1 VKTARETGMSLL
13 YKALNQASQLREKGS
28 IKPDAAAIPQA
39 GVAAAVPLAER
50 LMAQGFSPKAEQG
63 GAMRIARLAL
73 FGLVGLSALAIA
85 IALIFPA
92 SPPEQIAT
100 PAPPPTAEPA
110 AASVA
115 PAAAPVPAEPTPE
128 APPADAAAAE
138 PSISEIADSLAETLD
153 AEATDLAASPPT
165 MAAPTQLSP
174 ESAAKPARIG
184 AGAVPTETSPQQKRV
199 RDGGLEN
206 FVEEQIAREAMSGL
220 GPPITMDRTGESNIG
235 QRSPV
240 EITDDTEIVREKYES
255 AALMLQRDEPEEAL
269 FIYNQLLRNTPK
281 DRISLLGRA
290 AALQKLGRTLMAVS
304 AYEDVLA
311 VFPSD
316 EWALVNLLGLVS
328 QQEPGRA
335 LAQLERLQRLNPK
348 TALLPAQIGMIQMA
362 QGNFEMAARNLERAI
377 SLDPENAKYVFNLA
391 VLYDKW
397 GQPQSALRYY
407 RRCLEM
413 AQNNPDGQ
421 IPLETVRSR
430 MAFLDVK

>member
-1 VKTARETGMSLL
+1 MSLL

-28 IKPDAAAIPQA
+28 IKPDAAASPLA
-39 GVAAAVPLAER
+39 GAAAAVPLAER
-50 LMAQGFSPKAEQG
+50 LMAQGFSPRTEQG
-63 GAMRIARLAL
+63 SARRITRLAL

-92 SPPEQIAT
+92 TPPEQIVT
-100 PAPPPTAEPA
+100 SAPPPAAEPA
-110 AASVA
+110 TDVA
-115 PAAAPVPAEPTPE
+115 PAAAPVSAEPMPE
-128 APPADAAAAE
+128 APPADATAAD
-138 PSISEIADSLAETLD
+138 PSISEVAESLAETLD
-153 AEATDLAASPPT
+153 AEAADLAALPAAPAVPA
-165 MAAPTQLSP
+165 AAPTPLSP
-174 ESAAKPARIG
+174 GSTARPARIG
-184 AGAVPTETSPQQKRV
+184 AGPVVAETSPQQKRV

-206 FVEEQIAREAMSGL
+206 FVEEQVAREAMSGL
-220 GPPITMDRTGESNIG
+220 GPPINMDRTTESDIG

-255 AALMLQRDEPEEAL
+255 AALMLQRGQPEEAL
-269 FIYNQLLRNTPK
+269 LIYNQLLRNTPK

-311 VFPSD
+311 VFPGD

-328 QQEPGRA
+328 QQEPERA

-362 QGNFEMAARNLERAI
+362 RGNFEMAARSLERAI
-377 SLDPENAKYVFNLA
+377 TLDSGNAKYVFNLA

-421 IPLETVRSR
+421 IPVETVRSR